1 MEEIEKIARQ
11 FREAIDVARS
21 ADKFRGLY
29 PFYKFPDDCCEHSC
43 DLLGQYLLEHG
54 IETTQVNGAYKHNR
68 VRHHVWLTT
77 EDRIVIDITAD
88 QFIDELVSKDEV
100 EEVHVGREGTIHKM
114 FCCDR
119 VFQNNTIFTDVDRYN
134 GFGGCPDARQKRLI
148 DLYKIIC
155 QEI

>member
-11 FREAIDVARS
+11 FREAIDVAKS

-29 PFYKFPDDCCEHSC
+29 PFYKFPNDCCEHCC

-54 IETTQVNGAYKHNR
+54 IKTTQVNGAYKYDR
-68 VRHHVWLTT
+68 TRHHVWFIT
-77 EDRIVIDITAD
+77 EDKVVIDITSD
-88 QFIDELVSKDEV
+88 QFVGELISEDEV
-100 EEVHVGREGTIHKM
+100 EVVHIGREGKIHKM

-119 VFQNNTIFTDVDRYN
+119 VFQNNTIFTDVDKYN
-134 GFGGCPDARQKRLI
+134 GFGGYPDVRQKRLI

-155 QEI
+155 KEI